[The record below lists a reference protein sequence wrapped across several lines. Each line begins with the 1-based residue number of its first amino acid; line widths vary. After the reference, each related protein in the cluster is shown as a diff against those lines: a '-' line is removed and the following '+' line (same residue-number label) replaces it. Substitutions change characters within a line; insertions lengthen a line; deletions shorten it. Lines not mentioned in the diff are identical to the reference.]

1 MTIVQIIG
9 NLGNDPETK
18 MLPSGQRIIT
28 FSIATSSKKKGEET
42 STWWSVTIWDKK
54 FDPMLPHIK
63 KGTLLLIVG
72 DLAPPKTYTDKNGQ
86 IKVNLSVSA
95 DIIRFLPGKKKED
108 AQDQTSPQSSSGQ
121 GSFIPGNG
129 ISLDDE
135 ELPF

>member
-9 NLGNDPETK
+9 NLGSDPETK
-18 MLPSGQRIIT
+18 MLPSGQRVIT
-28 FSIATSSKKKGEET
+28 FSLATSSKKKGEET

-54 FDPMLPHIK
+54 FDPILPHIK
-63 KGTLLLIVG
+63 KGTLLLVVG

-86 IKVNLSVSA
+86 TKINLSVSA
-95 DIIRFLPGKKKED
+95 DIIRFLPGKKKEEGD
-108 AQDQTSPQSSSGQ
+108 EHKSPQSGG

-129 ISLDDE
+129 INLDDE

>member
-9 NLGNDPETK
+9 NLGSDPETK

-28 FSIATSSKKKGEET
+28 FSIATSYKKKGEET
-42 STWWSVTIWDKK
+42 STWWSVTLWDKK

-63 KGTLLLIVG
+63 KGTLLLVVG
-72 DLAPPKTYTDKNGQ
+72 DLAPPKTYVDKNGQ
-86 IKVNLSVSA
+86 TKINLSISA
-95 DIIRFLPGKKKED
+95 DIIRFLPGKKKEED
-108 AQDQTSPQSSSGQ
+108 GEHKSPEKAQ

>member
-9 NLGNDPETK
+9 NLGSDPETK
-18 MLPSGQRIIT
+18 MLPSGQRVIT
-28 FSIATSSKKKGEET
+28 FSLATSSKKKGEET

-63 KGTLLLIVG
+63 KGTLLLVVG

-86 IKVNLSVSA
+86 TKVNLSVSA

-108 AQDQTSPQSSSGQ
+108 ESENRAVQNNN

-129 ISLDDE
+129 INLDDE